1 MRGGANIMHVQSFE
15 QKKIEKKQNHHW
27 MTGDKSH

>member
-15 QKKIEKKQNHHW
+15 QQKIEKK
-27 MTGDKSH
+27 TKLSLDDR